1 MEPYIVILIV
11 ICAIVLFIAL
21 IIPAAKRGINEQPRR
36 KDKVPERKREDEGE
50 AGEEFVAGILKRCL
64 LTEHDHLMNGV
75 ILYDPR
81 RKASCEID
89 HILISERGVF
99 VIETKNRSGEIY
111 GDDTREEWTQVLA
124 GGEIVHTMRSPVLQ
138 NATHVRF
145 VKEILYRRVHERVPV
160 TGLVV
165 FAQGNTRHID
175 SEHVCSPFGI
185 EVAVKTQGREISPAD
200 QDRAYRTLR
209 SHLEKYPITKEEH
222 LQYIRSIHPDERE

>member
-1 MEPYIVILIV
+1 
-11 ICAIVLFIAL
+11 
-21 IIPAAKRGINEQPRR
+21 
-36 KDKVPERKREDEGE
+36 
-50 AGEEFVAGILKRCL
+50 
-64 LTEHDHLMNGV
+64 MNGV

-89 HILISERGVF
+89 HILICERGVF

-160 TGLVV
+160 TGFVV

-209 SHLEKYPITKEEH
+209 SHLERYPVTKEEH
-222 LQYIRSIHPDERE
+222 LQYIRSVHPDERE

>member
-1 MEPYIVILIV
+1 MSPYIYIIIGAAILFV
-11 ICAIVLFIAL
+11 VLLIAVFSKDKS
-21 IIPAAKRGINEQPRR
+21 PSAAPRPRR
-36 KDKVPERKREDEGE
+36 GKAKREDEGE
-50 AGEEFVAGILKRCL
+50 AGEEFVAGILERCL

-81 RKASCEID
+81 SKASCEID
-89 HILISERGVF
+89 HILICERGVF

-138 NATHVRF
+138 NGTHVRF
-145 VKEILYRRVHERVPV
+145 VKEILYRCVHERVPV

-209 SHLEKYPITKEEH
+209 SHLEKYPVTKEEH

>member
-1 MEPYIVILIV
+1 MSPYIYIIIGAAILFV
-11 ICAIVLFIAL
+11 VLLIAVFSKDKS
-21 IIPAAKRGINEQPRR
+21 PSAATRPRR
-36 KDKVPERKREDEGE
+36 GKAKREDEGE
-50 AGEEFVAGILKRCL
+50 AGEEFVAGILERCL

-81 RKASCEID
+81 SKASCEID
-89 HILISERGVF
+89 HILICERGVF

-138 NATHVRF
+138 NGTHVRF

-209 SHLEKYPITKEEH
+209 SHLEKYPVTKEEH

>member
-1 MEPYIVILIV
+1 MSPYIYIIIGAAILFV
-11 ICAIVLFIAL
+11 VLLIAVFSKDKS
-21 IIPAAKRGINEQPRR
+21 PSAAPRPRR
-36 KDKVPERKREDEGE
+36 GKAKREDEGE
-50 AGEEFVAGILKRCL
+50 AGEEFVAGILERCL

-89 HILISERGVF
+89 HILICERGVF

-138 NATHVRF
+138 NGTHVRF